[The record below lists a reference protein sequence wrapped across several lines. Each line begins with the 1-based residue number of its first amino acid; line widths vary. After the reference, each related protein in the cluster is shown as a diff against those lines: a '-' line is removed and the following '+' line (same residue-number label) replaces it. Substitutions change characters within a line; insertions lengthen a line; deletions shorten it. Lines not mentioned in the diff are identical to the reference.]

1 MNQPAN
7 MGNMYKYVTISQA
20 VGHWMELTMC
30 GQGYR
35 MISDITWYQIS
46 PYLTISSDLEWSR
59 VTQGYSRSVSSW
71 WFDLDLIWDI
81 LIGLMWGTSR
91 IDHSVVKSCWQLVR
105 RSQLKRVSPWLGRI
119 ARGNH
124 TGSVII
130 GDHRWSSDQTISIDF
145 LWGFPQVSHFWNK
158 SICFNH
164 LYISLYNHL

>member
-35 MISDITWYQIS
+35 MISDITIS
-46 PYLTISSDLEWSR
+46 HHIEWSR
-59 VTQGYSRSVSSW
+59 VISSDSQGYSRSVSSW

-81 LIGLMWGTSR
+81 LVGLMWGTSR

-105 RSQLKRVSPWLGRI
+105 RSQLKRVSPWLGRY
-119 ARGNH
+119 RSRKSH
-124 TGSVII
+124 RI
-130 GDHRWSSDQTISIDF
+130 GDHRWSPVITGDQTISSDF

-158 SICFNH
+158 SIMF
-164 LYISLYNHL
+164 